1 MRIVV
6 LDGFTLNPGDL
17 SWEPLERL
25 GQLEVYERTGPRDVK
40 ARLTGAE
47 IALTNKVVLDAAI
60 LEALSPTLHYV
71 GVLATGY
78 NVVDIPAAHRLGIC
92 VTNIPAYSTASVA
105 QMVFAHLLNLTNHV
119 AHYTRWAKDERRW
132 VGARDFCFYDQALTE
147 LAGKTMGI
155 IGMGQIGMAVAHIA
169 RAFGMRVVA
178 FTRKNKDCLPEGM
191 EKGTLDEVFAQ
202 SDVLTLHCPLNTET
216 KHLVNAERLAKMK
229 SHAILIN
236 TGRGPLI
243 DEQAVAAA
251 LHEGRLGAYAAD
263 VLSNEPA
270 KADNPLLDAPR
281 VQLTPH
287 IAWASL
293 EARTRLMNICADN
306 IAHFLAGD
314 PTNVVL

>member
-25 GQLEVYERTGPRDVK
+25 GQLEVYERTSPRDVK
-40 ARLTGAE
+40 TRLLGAE
-47 IALTNKVVLDAAI
+47 MALTNKVVLDAKM
-60 LEALSPTLHYV
+60 LEALSPTLRYV

-78 NVVDIPAAHRLGIC
+78 NVVDMQAARRLDIC

-119 AHYTRWAKDERRW
+119 DHYSRWAKDERGW
-132 VGARDFCFYDQALTE
+132 VGTKDFCFCDRALTE

-155 IGMGQIGMAVAHIA
+155 IGLGQIGMAVAHIA

-178 FTRKNKDCLPEGM
+178 FTRKSREDLPEGV

-202 SDVLTLHCPLNTET
+202 SDVLSLHCPLTEET
-216 KHLVNAERLAKMK
+216 MHLVNEERLRQMK
-229 SHAILIN
+229 PNAILIN

-243 DEQAVAAA
+243 DEQAVADA
-251 LHEGRLGAYAAD
+251 LYEDRLGAFAAD
-263 VLSNEPA
+263 VLSTEPA
-270 KADNPLLDAPR
+270 VADNPLLDAPR

-287 IAWASL
+287 IAWASF

-306 IAHFLAGD
+306 IAHFQSGE
-314 PTNVVL
+314 PINVVS